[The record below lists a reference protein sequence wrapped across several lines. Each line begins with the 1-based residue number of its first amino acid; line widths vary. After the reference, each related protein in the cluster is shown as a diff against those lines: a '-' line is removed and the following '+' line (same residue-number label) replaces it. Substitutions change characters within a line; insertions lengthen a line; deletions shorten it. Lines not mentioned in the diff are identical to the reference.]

1 MRKEARQKARGVWPL
16 SWELQVFKPF
26 VDTKLFENLW
36 EALWPLQKNVLIDLY
51 YSFAYIFK
59 GFVSKALL
67 GLRIKPI
74 GKGEP
79 RKDFLMEMH
88 GQVWKD

>member
-1 MRKEARQKARGVWPL
+1 MRKEAGQKARRVYTL
-16 SWELQVFKPF
+16 SRELQVFNLF
-26 VDTKLFENLW
+26 VDTYPSLLRTYRK
-36 EALWPLQKNVLIDLY
+36 QCVLSPEKCI

-59 GFVSKALL
+59 GFVSEGLL

-79 RKDFLMEMH
+79 TKDFF
-88 GQVWKD
+88 